1 MKTLEIT
8 LKKSLI
14 TTTPKQRKTA
24 QAMGLTKINKSVVKN
39 DTETTR
45 GMIRI
50 IAHLVDVVEK

>member
-24 QAMGLTKINKSVVKN
+24 QALGLTKINKTVVKN
-39 DTETTR
+39 DTDTTR
-45 GMIRI
+45 GMLRVV
-50 IAHLVDVVEK
+50 AHLVDVVEK

>member
-8 LKKSLI
+8 LRRSLI

-24 QAMGLTKINKSVVKN
+24 QALGLTKVNRTVVKK

>member
-1 MKTLEIT
+1 MKTLSIT

-14 TTTPKQRKTA
+14 TSTPKQRKTA
-24 QAMGLTKINKSVVKN
+24 QALGLKKRNQTVERK

-45 GMIRI
+45 GMVRT